1 MSNGTANGHEIGY
14 MKNVLLILVALL
26 VSSVAQAG
34 IAYHHFA
41 DPGKMAKGTRVEFQ
55 TGRISTHQ
63 MLTVVENLKQNINA
77 KTSKEYKAT
86 LQLDEVAIQNALAN
100 PNNAGAQRDL
110 QAAQLDLSIKQDQT
124 QKAFTIGGGDRVRI
138 IVKTLREGQE
148 VGGYLVRANPL
159 TAANQIPARYIFTN
173 PTSPTDR
180 VVPPGAFSMW
190 LVKDGKQLER
200 RTVSVGGDGRP
211 EQAPIIFIVP

>member
-1 MSNGTANGHEIGY
+1 MHAKWTRTGC
-14 MKNVLLILVALL
+14 MKSLLPIFVALL
-26 VSSVAQAG
+26 LFTAAQAN
-34 IAYHHFA
+34 ATYHHFA
-41 DPGKMAKGTRVEFQ
+41 GASKMAKGTRVEFQ
-55 TGRISTHQ
+55 TGKMSAHQ
-63 MLTVVENLKQNINA
+63 MLTVVENLKQSVNA

-124 QKAFTIGGGDRVRI
+124 QKALTVGGGADRVKI
-138 IVKTLREGQE
+138 IVKTLHESQE

-190 LVKDGKQLER
+190 LVKDGKQLAR

-211 EQAPIIFIVP
+211 EQAPIIFYVP

>member
-1 MSNGTANGHEIGY
+1 
-14 MKNVLLILVALL
+14 MKNVIPIFVALL
-26 VSSVAQAG
+26 VSSAAQANA
-34 IAYHHFA
+34 AYHHVA
-41 DPGKMAKGTRVEFQ
+41 GTGKMAKGTTVEFQ
-55 TGRISTHQ
+55 NGKMSANQ
-63 MLTVVENLKQNINA
+63 MLTVFENLKRSVKT
-77 KTSKEYKAT
+77 KTSKEYKET

-124 QKAFTIGGGDRVRI
+124 QKAFTAGGGGDRVKI
-138 IVKTLREGQE
+138 IVKTLHEGQE

-190 LVKDGKQLER
+190 LVKDGKQLAR

-211 EQAPIIFIVP
+211 EQAPIIFYVP

>member
-1 MSNGTANGHEIGY
+1 
-14 MKNVLLILVALL
+14 MKSVLPILVGVL
-26 VSSVAQAG
+26 VSSATQAHL
-34 IAYHHFA
+34 AYRDFA
-41 DPGKMAKGTRVEFQ
+41 DTSYTGKATRIEFQNGKMSANQ
-55 TGRISTHQ
+55 L
-63 MLTVVENLKQNINA
+63 LTVVENLKRNLNG
-77 KTSKEYKAT
+77 KTSKEYKEA
-86 LQLDEVAIQNALAN
+86 LQLDQVAIQNALAN
-100 PNNAGAQRDL
+100 PNDAGAQRNL

-124 QKAFTIGGGDRVRI
+124 QKAFTLGGGGDRVTI
-138 IVKTLREGQE
+138 IVKTLHEGQE

-190 LVKDGKQLER
+190 LVKDGKQLAR